1 MTTAATKSS
10 YRQPLATNGFLLF
23 ALLVGYWVLR
33 SRDIAYASDIPHPS
47 LGDTLKFI
55 ASVGLIPLINF
66 LCIIYSLIVKKRK
79 QAGVYGIA
87 WLITFLATSTL
98 WLYCMPL
105 LHKIGG

>member
-1 MTTAATKSS
+1 MTTTATKSS

-23 ALLVGYWVLR
+23 ALLAGYWVLR
-33 SRDIAYASDIPHPS
+33 SRDIDYGAGEHSPS
-47 LGDTLKFI
+47 LNDTLNFI

-66 LCIIYSLIVKKRK
+66 FCIIYSLIVKKRK

-87 WLITFLATSTL
+87 WLITFLATSAL

-105 LHKIGG
+105 LHKTGG